1 MKLFKEIA
9 FAATLSLAAGFGLAH
24 AGAHEIKVG
33 DIVIQHPWSRQSP
46 MKADVAAGFMTI
58 TNTGKM
64 DDRLVKAGSDI
75 SAMTQIHT
83 MRMEGDVM
91 KMEELPEGIVIP
103 AGGSVVLKPRS
114 LHIMF
119 MGLKQ
124 QLGEGEVFNGT
135 LTFEKAGTV
144 SIEYEVMGMG
154 AGAN

>member
-1 MKLFKEIA
+1 MKLFREIA
-9 FAATLSLAAGFGLAH
+9 LAAALSLAAALGLAH
-24 AGAHEIKVG
+24 ADAHEIKVG

-58 TNTGKM
+58 TNTGKT
-64 DDRLVKAGSDI
+64 DDRLVKASSDI
-75 SAMTQIHT
+75 SGMTQIHT

-91 KMEELPEGIVIP
+91 KMEELPDGIVIP
-103 AGGSVVLKPRS
+103 SGGSVVLKPRS

-124 QLGEGEVFNGT
+124 QLGEGEVFKGT